1 MEESQA
7 PVVLL
12 HGVGLDRSMW
22 DALIAD
28 GALWLAGREVM
39 ALDLPGHGGQPHLRT
54 PTTLAKMADDVARR
68 LPPRAHLVGF
78 SLGALIAQE
87 LAARAPER
95 ILSLVCVSS
104 VCDRTEAEADAVGR
118 RLRTARGNFA
128 ASAEAAVERWFPE
141 TDRVAPHLVEQV
153 REVLL
158 SNDRESYLH
167 AYQVFATGDRDAANA
182 LPLITAPTLA
192 VTGSDD
198 PGSTPEMTLR
208 LGRLVPGARTLVVD
222 GARHMLPLEQPEQL
236 ARLIAEFADE
246 AERKMHHA
254 STD

>member
-1 MEESQA
+1 MDELQA

-12 HGVGLDRSMW
+12 HGVGLDSSMW
-22 DALIAD
+22 DTLIAD
-28 GALWLAGREVM
+28 GALWLAGREVT
-39 ALDLPGHGGQPHLRT
+39 ALDLPGHGGQPPLHA

-95 ILSLVCVSS
+95 VLSLVCVSS
-104 VCDRTEAEADAVGR
+104 VCDRTEAEADAVAR
-118 RLRTARGNFA
+118 RLETARGDFA

-141 TDRVAPHLVEQV
+141 PGRVAPHLVEQV

-158 SNDRESYLH
+158 ANDRESYLY
-167 AYQVFATGDRDAANA
+167 AYEVFATGDRDAARA
-182 LPLITAPTLA
+182 LPLITAPALA

-208 LGRLVPGARTLVVD
+208 LGRLVPGARTLIVD
-222 GARHMLPLEQPEQL
+222 GARHMLPLEQPKQL

-254 STD
+254 LTD